1 MKYILPKKIIY
12 TSGDVKREENLFI
25 AKPLQIGLN
34 EPLTA
39 SVKGKASIIFDFG
52 EELSGG
58 VRLLTYSAKG
68 NRRVRIRF
76 GESVSETL
84 AEIGEKIGCEIKSGT
99 TNTLVKKG
107 LIKCNKDALERVC
120 PCCGHKT
127 KVSTYEIA

>member
-1 MKYILPKKIIY
+1 MANEI
-12 TSGDVKREENLFI
+12 R
-25 AKPLQIGLN
+25 LN
-34 EPLTA
+34 EKQNKVIAYLKA
-39 SVKGKASIIFDFG
+39 NKGAF
-52 EELSGG
+52 
-58 VRLLTYSAKG
+58 
-68 NRRVRIRF
+68 
-76 GESVSETL
+76 TL